1 MFNLYR
7 YKYLNIF
14 VILSLFFIVL
24 LPDRFA
30 MANSAYDDSKK
41 IPWNISARTVT
52 FDKKRNLYIA
62 QDDVIITGGTTRLE
76 ADYAEFSN
84 DTKDAVAQG
93 NVILISGEDSVSC
106 NALTLNLSTQT
117 GVIDKGIIFIKK
129 NNFYLTGENIEK
141 RGESTYN
148 AKQGTI
154 TSCPGPS
161 PDWKITGQ
169 EIKITIEDYG
179 TSKNSVL
186 WAKKLPV
193 LYSPYLIFPAKT
205 KRQTGL
211 LIPRITSSDR
221 KGFEIEQPLFI
232 AISRNSDA
240 SIYLNYMSDR
250 GVKLGTEFRYILNP
264 KTKGSIYLDLLED
277 SKKDD
282 GTNQT
287 EDYSF
292 DSTPQRKNSDRFW
305 FRMKHNHELV
315 KGFSAKLDLDW
326 VSDEDYLH
334 EFKDGFT
341 GYDETKDYF
350 EDEFGRG
357 LDEYND
363 YTRKNSL
370 IINKSWSTYSLN
382 ISTLW
387 YDNVRAR
394 KQNQDDTTLQTL
406 PSIEFDASKQQ
417 ISTSKFYYSLDSEY
431 RSFYRQ
437 KTTTTLVN
445 GHRADIYPK
454 IFLPLKFGKI
464 FNFEPSLGVRETI
477 WYTDDFTD
485 IKGNSDNFRTRQMYD
500 IGAQLSTKINK
511 IFTLNNN
518 FADKIQH
525 QVVPKLEYAFTP
537 YIKQDDLPSFDALD
551 KIGEKNQ
558 ITWSIV
564 NNFTSRKS
572 TILPLTGKEQFT
584 YNNFA
589 YLKLYQ
595 TFDIKKERDNEPRP
609 FSDIFLETELNPCNF
624 FSLDMDLSW
633 SPYDNQFNTFNVG
646 NTLKDNRGD
655 SLRTEYRYSADV
667 SESLYS
673 KIDIS
678 LTNELKTFCSI
689 EKNLKEKKRVE
700 TLTGFTLEKQCW
712 TFKLF
717 FSHEPDKQSIS
728 FLITL
733 NGIGEFGTK

>member
-1 MFNLYR
+1 MGQKTSYALQP
-7 YKYLNIF
+7 
-14 VILSLFFIVL
+14 LSYI
-24 LPDRFA
+24 
-30 MANSAYDDSKK
+30 SSKK
-41 IPWNISARTVT
+41 
-52 FDKKRNLYIA
+52 
-62 QDDVIITGGTTRLE
+62 
-76 ADYAEFSN
+76 
-84 DTKDAVAQG
+84 
-93 NVILISGEDSVSC
+93 
-106 NALTLNLSTQT
+106 
-117 GVIDKGIIFIKK
+117 
-129 NNFYLTGENIEK
+129 
-141 RGESTYN
+141 
-148 AKQGTI
+148 
-154 TSCPGPS
+154 
-161 PDWKITGQ
+161 
-169 EIKITIEDYG
+169 
-179 TSKNSVL
+179 
-186 WAKKLPV
+186 
-193 LYSPYLIFPAKT
+193 

-240 SIYLNYMSDR
+240 SIYLDYMSDR
-250 GVKLGTEFRYILNP
+250 GVKLGTEFRYILSP
-264 KTKGSIYLDLLED
+264 KTKGSIYLDLLKD
-277 SKKDD
+277 NKVDD
-282 GTNQT
+282 GTDQT

-292 DSTPQRKNSDRFW
+292 DTTPQRKNTNRFW
-305 FRMKHNHELV
+305 FRMKHNQELV

-341 GYDETKDYF
+341 GSDETLDYF

-363 YTRKNSL
+363 YTRRNSL

-394 KQNQDDTTLQTL
+394 KQNTNDTTLQTL

-417 ISTSKFYYSLDSEY
+417 VNTSKFYYSLDSEY

-437 KTTTTLVN
+437 DTTTTLVN

-454 IFLPLKFGKI
+454 IYLPLKLGKI

-485 IKGNSDNFRTRQMYD
+485 IKGNSNNFRTRQMYD

-525 QVVPKLEYAFTP
+525 EVVPKLEYAFTP
-537 YIKQDDLPSFDALD
+537 HIKQDDLPSFDSLD
-551 KIGEKNQ
+551 RIGEKNQ
-558 ITWSIV
+558 ITWSLV
-564 NNFTSRKS
+564 NNFIPRKS
-572 TILPLTGKEQFT
+572 TVLPLTGKEQFT

-595 TFDIKKERDNEPRP
+595 TFDIKKERDNEPEP
-609 FSDIFLETELNPCNF
+609 FSDIFLDTELNPCHF

-633 SPYDNQFNTFNVG
+633 SPYQNQFNTFNVG
-646 NTLKDNRGD
+646 NTLKDYRGD
-655 SLRTEYRYSADV
+655 SLRTEYRYSVDE

-673 KIDIS
+673 KVDIFF
-678 LTNELKTFCSI
+678 TDELEVFCSI
-689 EKNLKEKKRVE
+689 EKNLKENKRVE
-700 TLTGFTLEKQCW
+700 TLAGLTLEQSCW

-717 FSHEPDKQSIS
+717 FSHVPDKQSIS

-733 NGIGEFGTK
+733 HGIGEFGTK